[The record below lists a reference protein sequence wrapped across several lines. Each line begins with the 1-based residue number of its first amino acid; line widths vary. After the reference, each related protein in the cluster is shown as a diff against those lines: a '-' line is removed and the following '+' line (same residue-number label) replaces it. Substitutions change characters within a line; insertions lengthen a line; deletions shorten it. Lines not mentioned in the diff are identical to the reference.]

1 MGVKTGFVKATV
13 SRAVRSRLRECPL
26 RELPLYKNTKR
37 HHYVAVWSPNLG
49 SKDSPNHAQNG
60 VGC

>member
-37 HHYVAVWSPNLG
+37 YHYVGVWSPQLG
-49 SKDSPNHAQNG
+49 SKDRPNHAQNG
-60 VGC
+60 AGC

>member
-13 SRAVRSRLRECPL
+13 SRAVRSRLQECPL
-26 RELPLYKNTKR
+26 RELPLYKNTKP
-37 HHYVAVWSPNLG
+37 HHYVGVWSPKLG

>member
-37 HHYVAVWSPNLG
+37 HHYVGVWSPNLE

-60 VGC
+60 AGC